1 MSPDEARVD
10 VIAWSVERGRIRL
23 AAAERELDAGVP
35 QLAADHAFYACFH
48 LLPAIFLQEGLTLKR
63 HSAIRSA
70 LHERLIQTGRLD
82 RRWGSVFD
90 RLAELRTKSVYA
102 ALFALDGEAGRAVVD
117 DAGKLSAEL
126 RRMLPPRSDAPA

>member
-1 MSPDEARVD
+1 MSPDEARAD
-10 VIAWSVERGRIRL
+10 IISWSIERARIRL

-35 QLAADHAFYACFH
+35 QLAADHAYYACFH
-48 LLPAIFLQEGLTLKR
+48 LLTAIFLQEGLTLKR
-63 HSAIRSA
+63 HSAVRSA

-90 RLAELRTKSVYA
+90 RLAELLTKSVYA
-102 ALFALDGEAGRAVVD
+102 ALFALDAEAGRAVVD

-126 RRMLPPRSDAPA
+126 RRMLPPT

>member
-1 MSPDEARVD
+1 MSPDEARAD
-10 VIAWSVERGRIRL
+10 IISWSIERARIRL

-35 QLAADHAFYACFH
+35 QLAADHAYYACFH
-48 LLPAIFLQEGLTLKR
+48 LLTAIFLQEGLTLKR
-63 HSAIRSA
+63 HSAVRSA

-102 ALFALDGEAGRAVVD
+102 ALFALDAEAGRAVVD

-126 RRMLPPRSDAPA
+126 RRMLPPT

>member
-1 MSPDEARVD
+1 MSPDEARAD

-35 QLAADHAFYACFH
+35 QLAADHAYYACFH
-48 LLPAIFLQEGLTLKR
+48 LFTAIFLQEGLTLKR

>member
-1 MSPDEARVD
+1 MSPDEARAD
-10 VIAWSVERGRIRL
+10 VIAWSVERARIRL

-35 QLAADHAFYACFH
+35 QLAADHAYYACFH
-48 LLPAIFLQEGLTLKR
+48 VLTAIFLHEGLTLKR
-63 HSAIRSA
+63 HSALRSA

-82 RRWGSVFD
+82 RRWGVVFD

-102 ALFALDGEAGRAVVD
+102 ALFALDAETGRAVVD

-126 RRMLPPRSDAPA
+126 RRLLPPT

>member
-1 MSPDEARVD
+1 MSPDEARAD
-10 VIAWSVERGRIRL
+10 IISWSIERARIRL

-35 QLAADHAFYACFH
+35 QLAADHAYYACFH
-48 LLPAIFLQEGLTLKR
+48 LLTSIFLQEGLTLKR
-63 HSAIRSA
+63 HSAVRSA

-102 ALFALDGEAGRAVVD
+102 ALFALDAEAGRAVVD

-126 RRMLPPRSDAPA
+126 RRMLPPT